1 MPTPIGH
8 ALGGLAAGWLL
19 MGIGARGAGRG
30 ERRRGERRK
39 KEEGRRK
46 AEQPLAKTWAIV
58 FAGLG
63 MLPDVDLILGSHST
77 YTHSVGAVLLVAAV
91 SAIFVRRD
99 RLVAAIAC
107 GAAYA
112 SHLLLD
118 WLGHDTTPP
127 IGIMALW
134 PFTSSFYEA
143 DLHVFMA
150 VSRRYWLEGFWIHNL
165 KAVAREVVI
174 LLPIALVIRAWGRQ
188 A

>member
-8 ALGGLAAGWLL
+8 ALGGLAAGWVFV
-19 MGIGARGAGRG
+19 
-30 ERRRGERRK
+30 RGERRK
-39 KEEGRRK
+39 KEEGRRRK
-46 AEQPLAKTWAIV
+46 EQRPSATTWAIV

-63 MLPDVDLILGSHST
+63 MLPDVDLVVGSHST

-91 SAIFVRRD
+91 SA
-99 RLVAAIAC
+99 RLVHQDRMIAAVAC
-107 GAAYA
+107 AAAYA

-134 PFTSSFYEA
+134 PFTSSFYQS

-150 VSRRYWLEGFWIHNL
+150 VSRRYWLEGCWMHNL
-165 KAVAREVVI
+165 TAVAREVVI
-174 LLPIALVIRAWGRQ
+174 LLPIALVIRAWRRQ